1 VPEEYEADIARDAAY
16 FTDGP
21 GYWDYDLD
29 EERLQ
34 H

>member
-1 VPEEYEADIARDAAY
+1 MNADYFIA
-16 FTDGP
+16 GP